1 LLYAKK
7 ESTIDNEYD
16 FYGKS
21 FFQQDGNMFEMY
33 NDMSAFSSGVL
44 LFKVCHTIKNL
55 FYEIKTH
62 ITNYSHPFYDQPHIV
77 YITKKNNLIDN
88 TTLNQ
93 NIEFDITNNEFIDTY
108 TMVHF
113 SGGVGVFNNKFEK
126 MSNFLKRRREQSIYN
141 TIQKTK
147 NFIDT
152 ILIPVIESCNEKL
165 EGNLFMLHEQL
176 NYTDQFLP
184 KQQNLVALTMKQN
197 VKHVL
202 EIGFNSGFS
211 ALLMLMSNPDL
222 HITCV
227 DICSH
232 SYTIPCYNAIK
243 QHYGERIQFLKGNS
257 ALVLSKL
264 NAKYDLIHIDGA
276 HDIYIGTSDVVNSY
290 RLSKNGSV
298 IIMDDYDFEH
308 LRTLWDN
315 NMSIYQFKPL
325 VTQLYNCN
333 LHDIRFKFEEND

>member
-1 LLYAKK
+1 
-7 ESTIDNEYD
+7 
-16 FYGKS
+16 
-21 FFQQDGNMFEMY
+21 
-33 NDMSAFSSGVL
+33 
-44 LFKVCHTIKNL
+44 
-55 FYEIKTH
+55 
-62 ITNYSHPFYDQPHIV
+62 
-77 YITKKNNLIDN
+77 
-88 TTLNQ
+88 
-93 NIEFDITNNEFIDTY
+93 
-108 TMVHF
+108 
-113 SGGVGVFNNKFEK
+113 
-126 MSNFLKRRREQSIYN
+126 
-141 TIQKTK
+141 
-147 NFIDT
+147 
-152 ILIPVIESCNEKL
+152 
-165 EGNLFMLHEQL
+165 
-176 NYTDQFLP
+176 
-184 KQQNLVALTMKQN
+184 MKQN